1 MKVINSLYK
10 LASSTRSIY
19 KGREYLTI
27 LVYFAL
33 LFVLDY
39 SGIMNLYGQ
48 NFVRRMINMYRRRDP
63 LTYQSKLKPF
73 CEPSKKMLSE
83 EDIKKLQS
91 IKVPETNDMPW
102 FSRKNTTTHQCCDKF
117 SETEKQIIT
126 EISEKVR
133 QKYEKQIGKTLHYM
147 DENSATIYV
156 YHGKHSQH
164 LWHVDPQNLREI
176 FNVIICF
183 KKVGGIS
190 PLQCKNEEGE
200 VYSVHFEEGDAAL
213 FNGGTTVHQV
223 PPNEDDNS
231 ERTVLSIAFT
241 TNDKHNKS
249 KNMCTYIQGGNN
261 YVNLIKIV
269 LSVFVINL
277 VSTYVSGI
285 NTLSYT
291 FLLMFLA
298 FVMVV
303 IKYVPLYLNTGLGS
317 GRSSSFLHN
326 LVIVLS
332 FILFTFST
340 KGAIVFVSYFFL
352 SDVFFPR
359 YWVEYD

>member
-1 MKVINSLYK
+1 
-10 LASSTRSIY
+10 
-19 KGREYLTI
+19 
-27 LVYFAL
+27 
-33 LFVLDY
+33 
-39 SGIMNLYGQ
+39 
-48 NFVRRMINMYRRRDP
+48 
-63 LTYQSKLKPF
+63 
-73 CEPSKKMLSE
+73 
-83 EDIKKLQS
+83 
-91 IKVPETNDMPW
+91 
-102 FSRKNTTTHQCCDKF
+102 
-117 SETEKQIIT
+117 
-126 EISEKVR
+126 
-133 QKYEKQIGKTLHYM
+133 
-147 DENSATIYV
+147 
-156 YHGKHSQH
+156 
-164 LWHVDPQNLREI
+164 
-176 FNVIICF
+176 
-183 KKVGGIS
+183 
-190 PLQCKNEEGE
+190 
-200 VYSVHFEEGDAAL
+200 
-213 FNGGTTVHQV
+213 
-223 PPNEDDNS
+223 
-231 ERTVLSIAFT
+231 
-241 TNDKHNKS
+241 
-249 KNMCTYIQGGNN
+249 MCTYIQGGNN

>member
-183 KKVGGIS
+183 KKVGALAHYSAKTRRVRCILFIS
-190 PLQCKNEEGE
+190 KKVTRRYSMAELLFIRFLQMKTTIRNERF
-200 VYSVHFEEGDAAL
+200 YPSHL
-213 FNGGTTVHQV
+213 Q
-223 PPNEDDNS
+223 P
-231 ERTVLSIAFT
+231 
-241 TNDKHNKS
+241 
-249 KNMCTYIQGGNN
+249 M
-261 YVNLIKIV
+261 
-269 LSVFVINL
+269 
-277 VSTYVSGI
+277 I
-285 NTLSYT
+285 NT
-291 FLLMFLA
+291 
-298 FVMVV
+298 
-303 IKYVPLYLNTGLGS
+303 IKAKTCVRIS
-317 GRSSSFLHN
+317 R
-326 LVIVLS
+326 V
-332 FILFTFST
+332 
-340 KGAIVFVSYFFL
+340 AIIM
-352 SDVFFPR
+352 
-359 YWVEYD
+359 